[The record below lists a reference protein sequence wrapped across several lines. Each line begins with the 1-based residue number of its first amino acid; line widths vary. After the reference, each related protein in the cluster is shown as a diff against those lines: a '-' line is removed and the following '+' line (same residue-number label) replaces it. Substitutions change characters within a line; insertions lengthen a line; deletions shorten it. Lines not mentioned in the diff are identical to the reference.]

1 MATGNRTLH
10 VEIVTAERELYN
22 GEAEIINAPSAD
34 GQMGIL
40 PEHAPLLALLGV
52 GPLKIRLHGVEDI
65 IFISGGFL
73 EVSNDRVTVLADT
86 AEHSDEIDQ
95 ARAEAA
101 RRLAEEHLAE
111 AGSARERAEMYA
123 ALARAINR
131 LKVIEIA
138 RRSGARRID
147 MPRTIE

>member
-22 GEAEIINAPSAD
+22 GEAEIVDAPGAE

-52 GPLKIRLHGVEDI
+52 GPLKVRLRGAEDI

-101 RRLAEEHLAE
+101 RRRAEEHLAE
-111 AGSARERAEMYA
+111 AKSSQERAEMYA

-131 LKVIEIA
+131 LKVLEIA

-147 MPRTIE
+147 MPRHAE